1 MGSTYQVDVVPLVE
15 LFDHICS
22 EHIAHASV
30 IITPALNVYFGV
42 WPQQVTEQAGVR
54 DILGPVLLIND
65 LEVVQVWAEASV
77 HTENLVIDN
86 STYRNDVEAK
96 SKLLPY
102 FDVISPFALIV
113 ESVHSVDRL
122 ALVVAPKHEEMLW
135 VFYFVR

>member
-1 MGSTYQVDVVPLVE
+1 M
-15 LFDHICS
+15 
-22 EHIAHASV
+22 
-30 IITPALNVYFGV
+30 
-42 WPQQVTEQAGVR
+42 
-54 DILGPVLLIND
+54 LLIND

-86 STYRNDVEAK
+86 STYRDDVEAK

-122 ALVVAPKHEEMLW
+122 ALVVAPQHEEMLW